1 MPQDSSSKPADT
13 PEAESAEAGQSGNKD
28 VKLTDTQKKLT
39 EAPGRAQIKPPPKK
53 PGAEDG
59 SGVIRI
65 DPKGDAVPPPDAAEE
80 HDLPPELKSEAEGP
94 YSPANQNMPNTAG
107 LMRDLRKRPPV
118 TAYLIAFLLS
128 VVWLALGIAYIWG
141 YYGPKLVEAES
152 FSVLFN
158 TPSAITLIAAFVLPV
173 PAIWLMAMMIR
184 RSQELRIMSHAMA
197 RASIQLTMPEGFASE
212 AISSIGQAIRREVA
226 AMNEGV
232 ERALGRASELEALV
246 HSEITALEQSY
257 TDSEARVKQM
267 LESLQA
273 ERRSISAAGQTL
285 GHEIEPTI
293 NRLREESSNLHT
305 LVEGAAKNLNALDK
319 RLTQH
324 ANGLNEAAEL
334 VAEKTA
340 GTLKHMTAQAGEM
353 KSLAGGV
360 LKEIKETAGQFN
372 DQAEGL
378 KSAAS
383 ALKTAN
389 LDIDEVLKQRH
400 DKLSGL
406 AELLMRKS
414 EDIDALMRTYS
425 TIVDDAL
432 TGAETRAREVG
443 KHLAQNAAHSAKAA
457 IGELEKM
464 RNAANSET
472 ARTVHDFQ
480 KNYEQVSRDLSGNL
494 DEAGRRFAHTT
505 QDLHKTVRSLA
516 SNLEE
521 TRNDLR
527 SAIRDMAAELEK
539 SRGELS
545 ASVLNL
551 PEETKKNAAALR
563 QAVADEI
570 GALETLNDIVRG
582 KGMLEDT
589 FEPTEPSRGSKPR
602 SKALASLQV
611 GNSSPNKT
619 GRNGDREARGGGFAR
634 KISSAISGEAPPQRS
649 SKWSLPDLLA
659 AASNT
664 DDEHTSRFSA
674 PPRGQTGSE
683 ASSYSGM
690 NLSEPDSHE
699 HDRDEKPEPPRL
711 PGTSPVSESET
722 VSPGTLNALSVD
734 LSRALDHHAP
744 AELWHRFRSGEPNV
758 FTRNLYTMRGQ
769 RIFDEIAYKYRNEV
783 SFRQDV
789 DNYIHDF
796 ENLLESASDS
806 DREDMLVE
814 TYLTSETGKVY
825 LMLAHASGQLGDS

>member
-1 MPQDSSSKPADT
+1 MVQDSSSKPADK
-13 PEAESAEAGQSGNKD
+13 PETETGEEDQSDKKQ
-28 VKLTDTQKKLT
+28 VELTETQKKLS
-39 EAPGRAQIKPPPKK
+39 EAPGRAQIKPPPLKQ
-53 PGAEDG
+53 GEAQSDDD
-59 SGVIRI
+59 GVIHI
-65 DPKGDAVPPPDAAEE
+65 DRKVGRDEPRPEPKI
-80 HDLPPELKSEAEGP
+80 EADGP
-94 YSPANQNMPNTAG
+94 YSPANQNLPNASG
-107 LMRDLRKRPPV
+107 LMRDLRKRPPM
-118 TAYLIAFLLS
+118 TAYLMAFVLS
-128 VVWLALGIAYIWG
+128 IIWLALGIAYVWG
-141 YYGPKLVEAES
+141 YYGPKLIEAES

-173 PAIWLMAMMIR
+173 PAVWLMAMMIR
-184 RSQELRIMSHAMA
+184 RSQELRLMSHAMA

-212 AISSIGQAIRREVA
+212 AISSIGQSIRREVA

-246 HSEITALEQSY
+246 HSEITALEQAY
-257 TDSEARVKQM
+257 ADSENRVKTM

-273 ERRSISAAGQTL
+273 ERRSISSAGQTL

-293 NRLREESSNLHT
+293 DRLREESSNLHT

-324 ANGLNEAAEL
+324 ANGLHEAAEL
-334 VAEKTA
+334 VSEKTA
-340 GTLKHMTAQAGEM
+340 GTLNHMTAQANEM

-360 LKEIKETAGQFN
+360 LKEIKETASQFN

-378 KSAAS
+378 NSAAQ

-432 TGAETRAREVG
+432 TGAENRAREVG
-443 KHLAQNAAHSAKAA
+443 KNLAQNAAHSAKAA

-464 RNAANSET
+464 RQEANKET
-472 ARTVHDFQ
+472 ARSINDFQ
-480 KNYEQVSRDLSGNL
+480 KNYEHVSRDLSGNL
-494 DEAGRRFAHTT
+494 EQAGQRFAATT

-521 TRNDLR
+521 TRTGLR
-527 SAIRDMAAELEK
+527 SAVRDMAAELEK
-539 SRGELS
+539 SRHELN
-545 ASVLNL
+545 ASVMNL
-551 PEETKKNAAALR
+551 PEETRKNAAALR

-570 GALETLNDIVRG
+570 GALETLNEIVRG
-582 KGMLEDT
+582 KGMLDDT
-589 FEPTEPSRGSKPR
+589 FEPSEPSRNSAPR
-602 SKALASLQV
+602 IKSLASLQV
-611 GNSSPNKT
+611 GSSSPPKP
-619 GRNGDREARGGGFAR
+619 GRDGRSAGIAR
-634 KISSAISGEAPPQRS
+634 KISSAIAGEAPPQRS

-659 AASNT
+659 AAST
-664 DDEHTSRFSA
+664 TEDQPGRFKPPQKRQEDDFSDSFNDVSA
-674 PPRGQTGSE
+674 REVAGAQD
-683 ASSYSGM
+683 
-690 NLSEPDSHE
+690 SEP
-699 HDRDEKPEPPRL
+699 PEPARAPRL
-711 PGTSPVSESET
+711 PGTGGGQT
-722 VSPGTLNALSVD
+722 TTTPGTLNSLSVD

-744 AELWHRFRSGEPNV
+744 AELWHRYRSGEPNV
-758 FTRNLYTMRGQ
+758 FNRKIYTLRGQ
-769 RIFDEIAYKYRNEV
+769 RIFDEIAHKYQHEPP
-783 SFRQDV
+783 FRQDV

-825 LMLAHASGQLGDS
+825 LMLAHASGRIGDD

>member
-1 MPQDSSSKPADT
+1 MPQDSSSKPADK
-13 PEAESAEAGQSGNKD
+13 PEAENAEAGQSGDKD

-53 PGAEDG
+53 PEAEDV

-65 DPKGDAVPPPDAAEE
+65 DPKGDAAPAQDAAEE
-80 HDLPPELKSEAEGP
+80 HDLPPELKREAEGP

-107 LMRDLRKRPPV
+107 LMRDLRKRPPI

-128 VVWLALGIAYIWG
+128 VVWLALGIAYVWG

-257 TDSEARVKQM
+257 ADSETRVKNM

-273 ERRSISAAGQTL
+273 ERRSISSAGQTL

-293 NRLREESSNLHT
+293 DRLREESSNLHT

-378 KSAAS
+378 KSAAQ

-432 TGAETRAREVG
+432 TGAENRAREVG

-589 FEPTEPSRGSKPR
+589 FEPSEPSRGSPPR

-611 GNSSPNKT
+611 GNSSPKKT
-619 GRNGDREARGGGFAR
+619 GRNGDREIRSGGIAR

-664 DDEHTSRFSA
+664 DEHTSRFSA
-674 PPRGQTGSE
+674 PPKSQPDEDT
-683 ASSYSGM
+683 SSYSGM
-690 NLSEPDSHE
+690 SASEPGSHKRDMD
-699 HDRDEKPEPPRL
+699 DRAEPPRL
-711 PGTSPVSESET
+711 PGTSPVSEDNSA
-722 VSPGTLNALSVD
+722 SPGTLNALSVD

-769 RIFDEIAYKYRNEV
+769 RIFDEIAYKYRNET

-825 LMLAHASGQLGDS
+825 LMLAHASGQLGDD